1 VDVQQTASVSIS
13 APQISV
19 SESAA
24 IKLRLGAEVMA
35 RVVEAPGPDGR
46 GLLSLAGAVVRA
58 KLPHGLHAGDRL
70 RLHVAGRDGDQ
81 LVLRRVADE
90 HGSAAGL
97 PASVVAELAQS
108 GDGDQLRAALALAGG
123 PIPLPG
129 GRVLTVEPDAREE
142 PDGRER
148 TEEGA
153 VRVVLHTPAL
163 GALELR
169 LSLQGGALGVD
180 VVADAAVAAAASS
193 ALPELR
199 AAVLSS
205 TGLVP
210 RVDVVERRGAAPPA
224 PAVVPVNE
232 VRRYG

>member
-1 VDVQQTASVSIS
+1 MDVQQTDAVSIS
-13 APQISV
+13 APQA
-19 SESAA
+19 AA
-24 IKLRLGAEVMA
+24 IRLRLGAEVAA
-35 RVVEAPGPDGR
+35 RVIEAPGPDGR

-70 RLHVAGRDGDQ
+70 QLHVAGRDGDRI
-81 LVLRRVADE
+81 VLRRVAE
-90 HGSAAGL
+90 ERPSAAGV
-97 PASVVAELAQS
+97 PSSVVAELAQS

-129 GRVLTVEPDAREE
+129 GRVLTVEPDAGEE
-142 PDGRER
+142 SEGRER
-148 TEEGA
+148 AEEGS
-153 VRVVLHTPAL
+153 VQVVLHTPAL

-169 LSLQGGALGVD
+169 LGLHGGSLSLD
-180 VVADAAVAAAASS
+180 VVADAAVAAAASG

-199 AAVLSS
+199 EAVLSS

-210 RVDVVERRGAAPPA
+210 RVELIERRGAAPPA
-224 PAVVPVNE
+224 PVVVPVSE